1 MAERTAM
8 DKSALASEK
17 PFLETAVLFLTEVPD
32 SFLNGVLGLLGL
44 LISPTCRFYCRLLW
58 WLVAEG
64 VEDEELVKLVET
76 IGYKEGL
83 PVVINPVVLDPK
95 ESPTYP

>member
-32 SFLNGVLGLLGL
+32 SFLNGA
-44 LISPTCRFYCRLLW
+44 IPM
-58 WLVAEG
+58 
-64 VEDEELVKLVET
+64 
-76 IGYKEGL
+76 
-83 PVVINPVVLDPK
+83 
-95 ESPTYP
+95 